1 MAFSSFFMLLKTV
14 LSVERSVLTCSTR
27 LLNSETT
34 LTESLAVVVVAS
46 VVDGA
51 AATGAGA
58 TGAGAT
64 TGAATG
70 ADVVVLDEA
79 EAVLRPFLAADEA
92 EAAVADIFIS
102 VAEELFRGNK
112 RGYA

>member
-34 LTESLAVVVVAS
+34 LTESVVVVVVAS

-58 TGAGAT
+58 TGAGAA

-70 ADVVVLDEA
+70 AVVVLDEA
-79 EAVLRPFLAADEA
+79 EAVLRPFLAADVA
-92 EAAVADIFIS
+92 EAAVEDIFIS
-102 VAEELFRGNK
+102 VAEELFRRNK